1 MSLQG
6 KTLFVTGASRGIGLA
21 IALRAAKDG
30 ANVAIAA
37 KTAEAHKHLPGT
49 IYSAAE
55 EIEKAGGKALPLIVD
70 VRDEANVME
79 AVEQAAARFG
89 GIDICVNNA
98 SAIQLTGTLA
108 TDMKRYDLMNRVNA
122 RGTYLTSKACILHLK
137 RSANPHVLMLSP
149 PLDMNPRWFKGH
161 VAYTMAKFGMSMC
174 VLGMAEEF
182 REDGI
187 AFNALWPRTGIATAA
202 IQFALAGE
210 EGMKSCRTTDIMAD
224 AAYAIFNKP
233 ARDFSGNFL
242 IDDTFLYGEGERDFD
257 KYRVDPTALPIS
269 AGEPGRRGRHPGGGA
284 GGERPGAGGAR
295 ACRRSVGPPP
305 RSPGVGPDL

>member
-21 IALRAAKDG
+21 IALRAARDG

-37 KTAEAHKHLPGT
+37 KTAETHKHLPGT

-70 VRDEANVME
+70 VRDEANVLD
-79 AVEQAAARFG
+79 AVEQTAAKFG

-108 TDMKRYDLMNRVNA
+108 TDMKRYDLMNQVNA
-122 RGTYLTSKACILHLK
+122 RGSYLTSKACIPHLK
-137 RSANPHVLMLSP
+137 RAANPHVLMLSP

-224 AAYAIFNKP
+224 AAYAIFNKRS
-233 ARDFSGNFL
+233 RDFTGNFL
-242 IDDTFLYGEGERDFD
+242 IDDTFLYGEGERGFD
-257 KYRVDPTALPIS
+257 KYRVDPTAPLMPDFFVP
-269 AGEPGRRGRHPGGGA
+269 ED
-284 GGERPGAGGAR
+284 
-295 ACRRSVGPPP
+295 SVPPP
-305 RSPGVGPDL
+305 GVKIG